1 MNAGGP
7 WGGPCHP
14 WHQGLFREQQW
25 FGDSLCLQ
33 ALGEGLAGLLED
45 AAVVGTGRLCDQVA
59 FKTGVL
65 LTHRATC
72 HPLLSPDELT
82 CSLLRVMAGHCPVV
96 PL

>member
-1 MNAGGP
+1 MQVALGGVP
-7 WGGPCHP
+7 IIPGTRGCSGSIS
-14 WHQGLFREQQW
+14 GL
-25 FGDSLCLQ
+25 GTVCLQ

-59 FKTGVL
+59 FKRGVL

-72 HPLLSPDELT
+72 HLLLSPNELT
-82 CSLLRVMAGHCPVV
+82 CSLVRVMAGHCPVV